1 MCTSPFIHLVTVAL
15 GCKVLATTR
24 RGPCSNSFI
33 PRYWR
38 LIAVCPQLTMRSVF
52 VLSAHNN
59 VAEQEGGHWIIQTV
73 RQLDMPNYIVHVAQ
87 R

>member
-1 MCTSPFIHLVTVAL
+1 
-15 GCKVLATTR
+15 
-24 RGPCSNSFI
+24 
-33 PRYWR
+33 
-38 LIAVCPQLTMRSVF
+38 MRSVF

-87 R
+87 RWGLLLT

>member
-24 RGPCSNSFI
+24 RGPCINSFI